1 MIRRPP
7 RSTLTD
13 TLLPYTTRFRSI
25 RTRLRLCA
33 QRVGQDRAQVGAQPG
48 RARLLQR
55 IGDERRRGAARY
67 AGRDDGRRT
76 RRAGK
81 NDRQSARRE
90 RVMLTTA
97 MLMGRSEERR
107 VGKEC
112 VSTCSSRWTRY
123 HYKKNKKK

>member
-33 QRVGQDRAQVGAQPG
+33 ERVGQDRAQVGAEPG

-76 RRAGK
+76 RRAGT
-81 NDRQSARRE
+81 NDRQRARRE

-97 MLMGRSEERR
+97 MLLGLAWKQLVARSEAHPSDLQSLMRI
-107 VGKEC
+107 
-112 VSTCSSRWTRY
+112 
-123 HYKKNKKK
+123 